1 MYEQF
6 FGFSEEPFRLSPD
19 SNLCYRHA
27 SYKKALAYMQ
37 YALHRS
43 EGFVMVTGQPGTG
56 KTTLIRDLVSELSDG
71 QVAVANLECT
81 QLEADDLLRT
91 VVFRFGLD
99 GSSREK
105 SMLLNELDVFLRR
118 LHRDGRRALL
128 VIDEA
133 QALPMSAIEELRLL
147 TNLNQDN
154 KPLLQIFLIGQ
165 EELRELVHSPK
176 LEQLHQRLVA
186 SCHLF
191 PLDAERTEE
200 YVKYRLRQVGWDDD
214 PSFDEDV
221 FPYIHQFSLGIPRW
235 INMICSRILLHGMV
249 EEVHEI
255 GLRDLHEVLD
265 GLVTEQLLPAG
276 IKMFQADLL
285 TEMSEKIKK
294 KVTSD
299 DVSPESEASDYD
311 PSSAKSIEIDGL
323 EFDALD
329 EADEDEPADKIQMSR
344 TRVASVSSV
353 TSRRSEEKKKPL
365 APLTLERVD
374 LGPEQNRSVQ
384 EAVQIQDDLEARR
397 QKIKQRRDDLVKDLY
412 GHLKPL
418 VRGKTPQQSL
428 VEFLRFMHGQEV
440 GGSVLS
446 LPSEL
451 SAMGLRGFAAW
462 LKYTQQ
468 SITPEAREITQMVFD
483 QMVSDLEAV
492 A

>member
-1 MYEQF
+1 
-6 FGFSEEPFRLSPD
+6 
-19 SNLCYRHA
+19 
-27 SYKKALAYMQ
+27 
-37 YALHRS
+37 
-43 EGFVMVTGQPGTG
+43 MVTGQPGTG
-56 KTTLIRDLVSELSDG
+56 KTTLIRDLVSDLSDG

-99 GSSREK
+99 GSAKEK
-105 SMLLNELDVFLRR
+105 SMLLNELDIFLRR

-154 KPLLQIFLIGQ
+154 KPLLQIFIIGQ

-191 PLDAERTEE
+191 PLDQEKTEE
-200 YVKYRLRQVGWDDD
+200 YVKYRLRQVGWQDD
-214 PSFDEDV
+214 PTFDDDV

-235 INMICSRILLHGMV
+235 INMICSRLLLHGMV
-249 EEVHEI
+249 EEIHQI
-255 GLRDLHEVLD
+255 TLKDIHEVLE
-265 GLVTEQLLPAG
+265 GLMAEQLLPAG

-285 TEMSEKIKK
+285 TEILEQDKK
-294 KVTSD
+294 KVAPTTELGCEPTAL
-299 DVSPESEASDYD
+299 PEYNPET
-311 PSSAKSIEIDGL
+311 AKSIEIDGL

-329 EADEDEPADKIQMSR
+329 EDAPEARQTARSK
-344 TRVASVSSV
+344 VSPI
-353 TSRRSEEKKKPL
+353 TKKPAKSAPK
-365 APLTLERVD
+365 APLALELSDVAED
-374 LGPEQNRSVQ
+374 VVRSTD
-384 EAVQIQDDLEARR
+384 EAMAVQDDLEVRR
-397 QKIKQRRDDLVKDLY
+397 EKIKVRRDEIVQDLY

-418 VRGKTPQQSL
+418 VKGKSPQSSL
-428 VEFLRFMHGQEV
+428 VEFLRFMHGREIA
-440 GGSVLS
+440 GAVLN

-451 SAMGLRGFAAW
+451 AAMGVRGFTAW

-468 SITPEAREITQMVFD
+468 NITPEAREITQMVFD
-483 QMVSDLEAV
+483 RMVLDHDEV

>member
-1 MYEQF
+1 
-6 FGFSEEPFRLSPD
+6 
-19 SNLCYRHA
+19 
-27 SYKKALAYMQ
+27 
-37 YALHRS
+37 
-43 EGFVMVTGQPGTG
+43 MVTGQPGTG
-56 KTTLIRDLVSELSDG
+56 KTTLIRDLVSDLSDG

-99 GSSREK
+99 GSAREK
-105 SMLLNELDVFLRR
+105 SMLLNELDVFLRKI
-118 LHRDGRRALL
+118 HRNGRRALL

-191 PLDAERTEE
+191 PLDQEKTEE

-214 PSFDEDV
+214 PKLDADI
-221 FPYIHQFSLGIPRW
+221 FPYVHQFSLGIPRW

-249 EEVHEI
+249 EEIHEI
-255 GLRDLHEVLD
+255 DLKDLHVVLD
-265 GLVTEQLLPAG
+265 GLMAEQLLPAG

-285 TEMSEKIKK
+285 TEIHDRCKK
-294 KVTSD
+294 KLNPADTAVA
-299 DVSPESEASDYD
+299 PEAYD
-311 PSSAKSIEIDGL
+311 PSTAKSIDIPGL

-329 EADEDEPADKIQMSR
+329 SDEE
-344 TRVASVSSV
+344 ASVDANDKKVSV
-353 TSRRSEEKKKPL
+353 LPTKRTQKPKQPLSLERTDLEESDQEIPESGLKVRDELEQARQGKQSRRE
-365 APLTLERVD
+365 D
-374 LGPEQNRSVQ
+374 L
-384 EAVQIQDDLEARR
+384 
-397 QKIKQRRDDLVKDLY
+397 IKELY

-418 VRGKTPQQSL
+418 IQGKSEQQML
-428 VEFLRFMHGQEV
+428 IEFLRFMHGREI
-440 GGSVLS
+440 GGSVLN

-451 SAMGLRGFAAW
+451 AAMGVRGFAAW

-468 SITPEAREITQMVFD
+468 NISTETREITQLLYSRMLQD
-483 QMVSDLEAV
+483 YEAV